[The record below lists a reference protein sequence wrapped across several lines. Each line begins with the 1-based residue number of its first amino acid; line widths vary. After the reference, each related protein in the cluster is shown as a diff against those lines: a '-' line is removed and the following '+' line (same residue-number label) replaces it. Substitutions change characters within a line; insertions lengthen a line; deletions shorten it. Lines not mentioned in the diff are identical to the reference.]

1 MIDTLRLAL
10 AYIRFHA
17 VKSAVLVV
25 TLAAILAVPVG
36 VSRLMAAA
44 EESLLAR
51 AEATPFLIGARGS
64 RLDLA
69 MSALYFSDDLPEP
82 TTMAAADAVWDSD
95 LAAAIPLH
103 LGFSA
108 RGLPIVG
115 TTLDYFDFRSL
126 SVAQGRGLAL
136 LGEAVLGAEAAQR
149 LSLGPGSRL
158 VSSPDNLFDL
168 SGAYPLAMTV
178 VGVLT
183 PKGTAD
189 DRAVFVDVKTAW
201 VIAGVGHG
209 HDDVV
214 PTEAELAAADTSAPL
229 QADPAIVEFTEIT
242 PENIESFHFH
252 GEPSRFPISA
262 VIALPYDARAGA
274 ILQGR
279 YLEPDRNDQIAVP
292 REVIAGLLSQLF
304 RIKSLID
311 AVVVTVGAAAL
322 LAVGLAVY
330 LSLQLRRPEMAT
342 AFKLGGRRAL
352 IARLVAVES
361 GLLLGA
367 AIALA
372 AAIAIGF
379 EYVAADAAVWLIAQ
393 AAA

>member
-25 TLAAILAVPVG
+25 TLAAILAVPFG
-36 VSRLMAAA
+36 VSRLMTAA

-69 MSALYFSDDLPEP
+69 MSALYFSDDVPEP
-82 TTMAAADAVWDSD
+82 TTMAAADAVWNSD
-95 LAAAIPLH
+95 LATAIPLH

-115 TTLDYFDFRSL
+115 TTLDYFDFRDL
-126 SVAQGRGLAL
+126 GVAQGRGLAL

-178 VGVLT
+178 VGVLA
-183 PKGTAD
+183 PSGTAD

-214 PTEAELAAADTSAPL
+214 PAEAELATAEATL
-229 QADPAIVEFTEIT
+229 LADPAIVEFTEIT
-242 PENIESFHFH
+242 PENIDSFHFH
-252 GEPSRFPISA
+252 GEPGSFPISA

-279 YLEPDRNDQIAVP
+279 YLEPARNDQIAVP
-292 REVIAGLLSQLF
+292 REVIAGLLAQLF

-352 IARLVAVES
+352 IARLVAMES
-361 GLLLGA
+361 GLLLCA
-367 AIALA
+367 AVALA
-372 AAIAIGF
+372 AAMALGF
-379 EYVAADAAVWLIAQ
+379 ESIAADAAVWLIAQ

>member
-1 MIDTLRLAL
+1 MDTLRLAL

-17 VKSAVLVV
+17 AKSAVLVV
-25 TLAAILAVPVG
+25 TLAAILAVPFG

-69 MSALYFSDDLPEP
+69 ISALYFSDDVPEP
-82 TTMAAADAVWDSD
+82 TTMAAADAVWNSD

-103 LGFSA
+103 LGFTA

-115 TTLDYFDFRSL
+115 TTLDYFDFRNL
-126 SVAQGRGLAL
+126 GTAQGRGLAL

-149 LSLGPGSRL
+149 LSLGPGDRL

-168 SGAYPLAMTV
+168 AGAYPLAMTV
-178 VGVLT
+178 VGVLA
-183 PKGTAD
+183 PNGTAD
-189 DRAVFVDVKTAW
+189 DRAIFVDVKTAW

-214 PTEAELAAADTSAPL
+214 PAEAELAAADAPL
-229 QADPAIVEFTEIT
+229 LADPAIVEFTEIT
-242 PENIESFHFH
+242 PENIDSFHFH
-252 GEPSRFPISA
+252 GEPGSFPISA

-292 REVIAGLLSQLF
+292 RDVIARLLAQLF

-322 LAVGLAVY
+322 LAVGLAIY

-352 IARLVAVES
+352 IARLVAAES

-372 AAIAIGF
+372 TAMAVGF
-379 EYVAADAAVWLIAQ
+379 EYIAADAAVWLIAQ

>member
-25 TLAAILAVPVG
+25 TLAAILAVPFG
-36 VSRLMAAA
+36 VSRLMTAA

-69 MSALYFSDDLPEP
+69 MSALYFSDDVPEP
-82 TTMAAADAVWDSD
+82 TTMAAADAVWNSD

-108 RGLPIVG
+108 RGQPIVG
-115 TTLDYFDFRSL
+115 TTLDYFDFRGL
-126 SVAQGRGLAL
+126 GVAQGRGLAL
-136 LGEAVLGAEAAQR
+136 LGEAVLGAEAAER
-149 LSLGPGSRL
+149 LGLGPGSRL

-178 VGVLT
+178 VGVLA
-183 PKGTAD
+183 PSGTAD
-189 DRAVFVDVKTAW
+189 DRAIFVDIKTAW

-209 HDDVV
+209 HDDVM
-214 PTEAELAAADTSAPL
+214 PATAKLAATADAPL
-229 QADPAIVEFTEIT
+229 LADPAIVEFTEIT
-242 PENIESFHFH
+242 PENIDSFHFH
-252 GEPSRFPISA
+252 GEPSSFPISA

-292 REVIAGLLSQLF
+292 REVIAGLLAQLF

-322 LAVGLAVY
+322 LAVGLTVY

-352 IARLVAVES
+352 VARLVAVES

-367 AIALA
+367 AVTLA
-372 AAIAIGF
+372 AAMAAGF
-379 EYVAADAAVWLIAQ
+379 EYIAADAAVWLIAQ

>member
-25 TLAAILAVPVG
+25 TLAAILAVPFG
-36 VSRLMAAA
+36 VSRLMTAA

-69 MSALYFSDDLPEP
+69 MSALYFSDDVPEP
-82 TTMAAADAVWDSD
+82 TTMAAADAVWNSD

-115 TTLDYFDFRSL
+115 TTLDYFDFRDL
-126 SVAQGRGLAL
+126 GVARGRGLAL
-136 LGEAVLGAEAAQR
+136 LGEAVLGADAAQR
-149 LSLGPGSRL
+149 LGLGPGSRL

-178 VGVLT
+178 VGVLA
-183 PKGTAD
+183 PSGTAD
-189 DRAVFVDVKTAW
+189 DRAVFVDLKTAW

-214 PTEAELAAADTSAPL
+214 PATAELTAADATL
-229 QADPAIVEFTEIT
+229 LADPAIVEFTEIT
-242 PENIESFHFH
+242 PDNIDSFHFH
-252 GEPSRFPISA
+252 GEPGSFPISA

-292 REVIAGLLSQLF
+292 REVIAGLLAQLL

-372 AAIAIGF
+372 AAMAAGF
-379 EYVAADAAVWLIAQ
+379 EYIAADAAVWLIAQ

>member
-25 TLAAILAVPVG
+25 TLAAILAVPFG

-69 MSALYFSDDLPEP
+69 MSALYFSDDVPEP
-82 TTMAAADAVWDSD
+82 TTMAAADAFWNSD
-95 LAAAIPLH
+95 LAATIPLH

-115 TTLDYFDFRSL
+115 TTLDYFDFRDL
-126 SVAQGRGLAL
+126 GVAQGRGLAL
-136 LGEAVLGAEAAQR
+136 LGEAVLGAEAAEH
-149 LSLGPGSRL
+149 LGLGPGSRL

-178 VGVLT
+178 VGVLA

-214 PTEAELAAADTSAPL
+214 PAEAELAATADTTL
-229 QADPAIVEFTEIT
+229 LADPAIVEFTEIT
-242 PENIESFHFH
+242 PENIDSFHFH
-252 GEPSRFPISA
+252 GEPGSFPISA

-292 REVIAGLLSQLF
+292 REVIAGLLAQLF

>member
-25 TLAAILAVPVG
+25 TLAAILAVPFG
-36 VSRLMAAA
+36 VSRLMTAA

-69 MSALYFSDDLPEP
+69 MSALYFSDDVPEP
-82 TTMAAADAVWDSD
+82 TTMAAADAVWNSD

-115 TTLDYFDFRSL
+115 TTLDYFDFRGL
-126 SVAQGRGLAL
+126 GVAQGRSLAL
-136 LGEAVLGAEAAQR
+136 LGEAVLGADAAQR
-149 LSLGPGSRL
+149 LGLGPGSRL

-178 VGVLT
+178 VGVLA

-189 DRAVFVDVKTAW
+189 DHAVFVDVKTAW

-214 PTEAELAAADTSAPL
+214 PAEAELATADATRL
-229 QADPAIVEFTEIT
+229 ADPAIVEFTEIT
-242 PENIESFHFH
+242 PENIDSFHFH
-252 GEPSRFPISA
+252 GEPSSFPISA

-279 YLEPDRNDQIAVP
+279 YLAPDRNDKIAVP
-292 REVIAGLLSQLF
+292 REVIAGLLAQLF

-352 IARLVAVES
+352 VARLVAVES

-372 AAIAIGF
+372 AAMAAGF
-379 EYVAADAAVWLIAQ
+379 EYIAADAAVWLIAQ

>member
-25 TLAAILAVPVG
+25 TLAAILAVPFG
-36 VSRLMAAA
+36 VSRLMTAA

-69 MSALYFSDDLPEP
+69 MSALYFSDDVPEP
-82 TTMAAADAVWDSD
+82 TTMAAADAVWNSD
-95 LAAAIPLH
+95 LATAIPLH

-115 TTLDYFDFRSL
+115 TTLDYFDFRDL
-126 SVAQGRGLAL
+126 GVAQGRGLAL

-178 VGVLT
+178 VGVLA
-183 PKGTAD
+183 PSGTAD

-214 PTEAELAAADTSAPL
+214 PAEAELATAEATL
-229 QADPAIVEFTEIT
+229 LADPAIVEFTEIT
-242 PENIESFHFH
+242 PENIDSFHFH
-252 GEPSRFPISA
+252 GEPGSFPISA

-292 REVIAGLLSQLF
+292 REVIAGLLAQLF

-352 IARLVAVES
+352 IARLVAMES
-361 GLLLGA
+361 GLLLCA
-367 AIALA
+367 AVALA
-372 AAIAIGF
+372 AAMAIGF
-379 EYVAADAAVWLIAQ
+379 ESIAADAAVWLIAQ

>member
-1 MIDTLRLAL
+1 MDTLRLAL

-17 VKSAVLVV
+17 AKSAVLVV
-25 TLAAILAVPVG
+25 TLAAILAVPFG

-69 MSALYFSDDLPEP
+69 MSALYFSDDVPEP
-82 TTMAAADAVWDSD
+82 TTMAAADSVWNSD

-103 LGFSA
+103 LGFTA

-126 SVAQGRGLAL
+126 GVAEGRSLAL
-136 LGEAVLGAEAAQR
+136 LGEAVLGADAAQR
-149 LSLGPGSRL
+149 LGLGPGSRL

-178 VGVLT
+178 VGVLA
-183 PKGTAD
+183 PNSTAD

-214 PTEAELAAADTSAPL
+214 PAEAERTADVSL
-229 QADPAIVEFTEIT
+229 LADPAIVEFTEIT
-242 PENIESFHFH
+242 PENIDSFHFH
-252 GEPSRFPISA
+252 GEPGSFPISA

-292 REVIAGLLSQLF
+292 REVIAGLLAQLF

-322 LAVGLAVY
+322 LAVGLAIY
-330 LSLQLRRPEMAT
+330 LSLQLRRPEMVT

-372 AAIAIGF
+372 AMMALGF
-379 EYVAADAAVWLIAQ
+379 EYIAADAAVWLIAQ